1 MKTVII
7 DYKNPSP
14 KVDKLS
20 LILGYF
26 DGVHIGHKYL
36 IETARKYAK
45 YPLAILT
52 FDKPVASLIQN
63 GKNPN
68 VLTSLDDRFKI
79 ISKLGVDYFYLFKID
94 KDFLNLEDIDFID
107 ILKKLNVKEVFV
119 GEDFSFGKNRKGNPS
134 TLDDFFNV
142 HKVDLVN
149 EDGKKISSQDIKN
162 LIELGKMD
170 EAKKLLGRN
179 YQITGSIITGKGIGR
194 TIGFPTLNVKMID
207 KYVLPRFGVYKTIAY
222 LDGAPHLSITNVGV
236 NPTVDMGNIPTI
248 EVHLKEYEEKQYST
262 ISVEF
267 LEFVRDEKK
276 FDSLDELKK
285 QIDLDTKRV
294 FGKY

>member
-26 DGVHIGHKYL
+26 DGVHLGHKYL
-36 IETARKYAK
+36 IEEARKYAK

-52 FDKPVASLIQN
+52 FDKPVASLIEN

-79 ISKLGVDYFYLFKID
+79 ISKLGVDYYYLFKID
-94 KDFLNLEDIDFID
+94 KDFLNLTDIDFID

-119 GEDFSFGKNRKGNPS
+119 GEDFSFGKDRHGNPS
-134 TLDDFFNV
+134 TLSDFFAV

-194 TIGFPTLNVKMID
+194 TIGFPTLNVKMND
-207 KYVLPRFGVYKTIAY
+207 EYVLPRFGVYKTIAY
-222 LDGAPHLSITNVGV
+222 LDGAPHLAITNVGV
-236 NPTVDMGNIPTI
+236 NPTVDAGNLPTI
-248 EVHLKEYEEKQYST
+248 EVHLKEYDEKEYST

-267 LEFVRDEKK
+267 LEFVRDEKQ
-276 FDSLDELKK
+276 FNSLEELKE
-285 QIDLDTKRV
+285 QINKDTKKV